1 MKKSNFLIQ
10 FRIYFNRGVCKLRI
24 KMRQIANKMKYLFG
38 GRKYPV
44 LLIIVTTLINKGFSI
59 SENYVNSMIND
70 KTQQAY
76 LVEQRRREDA
86 INQPSWAISE
96 NEGGENVGDLTI
108 KCTGGVVRYAKLKV
122 EDGYKIEVLD
132 EHYQKIGT
140 IILIKDMEPEIVMY
154 DYENNTFTVQSNAE
168 SEPVDLWSAAIN
180 ETLNEAGCKGF
191 VNCTRY
197 FNITYRDYKQD
208 MNEKKLILDKRN
220 GALCDMNEDGELYCP
235 IYLRSGNFTE
245 NMIAGLVEQGIEK
258 LKNPVQQVVS
268 KDKTNVWSKI
278 RQFYMAIFPIFAL
291 NIPYSFVRTSESSKS
306 ILQRDFPLV

>member
-10 FRIYFNRGVCKLRI
+10 FRIHFNRGVCKLRI

-44 LLIIVTTLINKGFSI
+44 LLIIVTTLIKTGFSI
-59 SENYVNSMIND
+59 PVNCVNSMIND

-86 INQPSWAISE
+86 INQPSWAMSE
-96 NEGGENVGDLTI
+96 NKNGENVGGLTI
-108 KCTGGVVRYAKLKV
+108 KCTGGVVRYAEMKA
-122 EDGYKIEVLD
+122 ENCYKIEVLN
-132 EHYQKIGT
+132 EHSQRIGT
-140 IILIKDMEPEIVMY
+140 IVLIKEMEPEVAMY
-154 DYENNTFTVQSNAE
+154 DYENNTFTVRSNVE
-168 SEPVDLWSAAIN
+168 SEPVDLCSAAIN
-180 ETLNEAGCKGF
+180 ETLNKAGCKGF

-208 MNEKKLILDKRN
+208 MNEKELILDKHNRQ
-220 GALCDMNEDGELYCP
+220 LCDMKKDDELCWP

-245 NMIAGLVEQGIEK
+245 DMIAGLVAQGIEG

-268 KDKTNVWSKI
+268 KDKMNV
-278 RQFYMAIFPIFAL
+278 
-291 NIPYSFVRTSESSKS
+291 
-306 ILQRDFPLV
+306 